1 MMVVEAAVTLIQWS
15 IGVIE
20 RKRRG
25 AQCEF
30 HANRLRRV
38 FGHTPFPSIPF
49 TPPQQPLY
57 VHVVQV
63 GETIEGSFSVA
74 PRRRDRTFFQ
84 AVNMFIPQHSG
95 LAKTATY

>member
-1 MMVVEAAVTLIQWS
+1 MNFTRIVYGEFSVTL
-15 IGVIE
+15 
-20 RKRRG
+20 
-25 AQCEF
+25 
-30 HANRLRRV
+30 
-38 FGHTPFPSIPF
+38 PSIPF
-49 TPPQQPLY
+49 TPAQQPLY